1 MTIPSEN
8 VANELK
14 HLEEEWQAGIDEGY
28 SQNPNLL
35 PDFYSKPYMQLTARQ
50 RGIVFGRELR
60 IHDKEQSNAEIG

>member
-8 VANELK
+8 VQKELK

-28 SQNPNLL
+28 SQNPNVL
-35 PDFYSKPYMQLTARQ
+35 PEWFSKPYIRLTAKE
-50 RGIVFGRELR
+50 RGYIFGRELR